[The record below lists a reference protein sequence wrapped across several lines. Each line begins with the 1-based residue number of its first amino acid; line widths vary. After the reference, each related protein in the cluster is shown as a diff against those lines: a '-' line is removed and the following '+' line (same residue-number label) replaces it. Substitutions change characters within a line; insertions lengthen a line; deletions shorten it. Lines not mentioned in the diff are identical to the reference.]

1 MRFPSKEIVEMVRKQ
16 YPIGTRV
23 ELTKMDDIQAPPI
36 GTKGLTNMFDIYMVQ
51 RLAYE
56 NDFYELVNFIEE
68 NKEEY
73 VHFILYGD
81 D

>member
-36 GTKGLTNMFDIYMVQ
+36 GTKGTVIGVDDTASIMVPGIT
-51 RLAYE
+51 
-56 NDFYELVNFIEE
+56 DV
-68 NKEEY
+68 
-73 VHFILYGD
+73 V
-81 D
+81 

>member
-1 MRFPSKEIVEMVRKQ
+1 MLFMEKILAERLRVRTMDQKIKEQILHIRD
-16 YPIGTRV
+16 T
-23 ELTKMDDIQAPPI
+23 
-36 GTKGLTNMFDIYMVQ
+36 GLTNMFDIYMVQ